1 MAASAMPPA
10 PPPLIRHAVGKP
22 AGCLCL
28 ELCEPQAFDALRAAL
43 PRLWRQDSSPGSP
56 ADTIRYLLPMLREFR
71 TRLATARHALAQL
84 ASILPP
90 APDGAT
96 PLGAIAV
103 ARALLS
109 MAADGSKHPGA
120 AAARQVA
127 PDVAAALEAW
137 HRSGLADAV
146 GVIGSDLALHAHTL
160 AGHIRRALPPV
171 QGSELLQGIVQMPP
185 PAAIAELAFPARIE
199 RLQRIA
205 AWGSTSME
213 MAKELALAS
222 GTKPMSSSG
231 LGIGLL
237 SGASINL
244 PASCATAS
252 ASSTPKI
259 EWVQLL
265 AQQLLITLWRLHR
278 VGAIVAPAAPSRVPQ
293 QGAALATQHGR
304 AAAAASTATAAT
316 AAATAA
322 ASRAAGALAPTFTR
336 ASAKPATR
344 LAPQGA
350 LHRLG
355 QSKPPGPALPFL
367 AALIAPPSSVA
378 KEGKPRELQL
388 FHSASAPGFL
398 GYS

>member
-1 MAASAMPPA
+1 M
-10 PPPLIRHAVGKP
+10 R
-22 AGCLCL
+22 
-28 ELCEPQAFDALRAAL
+28 F
-43 PRLWRQDSSPGSP
+43 
-56 ADTIRYLLPMLREFR
+56 LL
-71 TRLATARHALAQL
+71 A
-84 ASILPP
+84 
-90 APDGAT
+90 
-96 PLGAIAV
+96 
-103 ARALLS
+103 
-109 MAADGSKHPGA
+109 PGA
-120 AAARQVA
+120 AAARQIA

-137 HRSGLADAV
+137 HRSGIADAV

-185 PAAIAELAFPARIE
+185 PAAIAELAVPARIE

-205 AWGSTSME
+205 AWGSTSTE
-213 MAKELALAS
+213 LAKELALAS

-231 LGIGLL
+231 LGIGLA
-237 SGASINL
+237 SGACINL
-244 PASCATAS
+244 PAACATAS
-252 ASSTPKI
+252 ASSAPKI

-278 VGAIVAPAAPSRVPQ
+278 VGAIVAPAAPSRVPL
-293 QGAALATQHGR
+293 QGATLATQQGR
-304 AAAAASTATAAT
+304 ASASATAAP
-316 AAATAA
+316 AAVAPPSA

-355 QSKPPGPALPFL
+355 QSKPSGPALPFL
-367 AALIAPPSSVA
+367 AALIAAPSSVA

-398 GYS
+398 GFS